1 MSRYFITTAI
11 PYVNGPPHIGHA
23 LELVQTDTLA
33 RHRRQRGDEVRFQTG
48 TDDNALKNVRSA
60 MEAGLPTAEY
70 VNQIT
75 ERFVEL
81 REPLDLSFDDFI
93 KTSSDPRHLAGVE
106 KFWRACAATGDF
118 YQKEYE
124 GLYCVGCEQFYAP
137 DELIDGKCPEHD
149 VPPETVREFNWF
161 FRLSKYQDR
170 LAQLIRSGELSIE
183 PEHRKNEV
191 LSFIEGGL
199 VDFSISRSFER
210 AHGWGIPVPDDPSQ
224 VIYVWWDALANY
236 ITAPGYGN
244 NPGRYRR
251 WWEES
256 QARVHV
262 IGKGILRFHAVY
274 WPAMLLSAGQ
284 PLPTTIFI
292 HEYLTVEGKK
302 MSKSIGNVEDP
313 VDLSEV
319 FGTIALRWWLL
330 REVTRVGDSDFTRQ
344 RLIARANEDLAN
356 NLGNLINRTI
366 SMINR
371 YRPGQVLATS
381 GDPGGAA
388 AALTA
393 ARAST
398 ASTIDHAM
406 AKFDFRSAVE
416 AILRLADEG
425 NRYV

>member
-170 LAQLIRSGELSIE
+170 LAQLIRSWELSIE

-224 VIYVWWDALANY
+224 VI
-236 ITAPGYGN
+236 
-244 NPGRYRR
+244 
-251 WWEES
+251 
-256 QARVHV
+256 
-262 IGKGILRFHAVY
+262 
-274 WPAMLLSAGQ
+274 
-284 PLPTTIFI
+284 
-292 HEYLTVEGKK
+292 
-302 MSKSIGNVEDP
+302 
-313 VDLSEV
+313 
-319 FGTIALRWWLL
+319 
-330 REVTRVGDSDFTRQ
+330 
-344 RLIARANEDLAN
+344 
-356 NLGNLINRTI
+356 
-366 SMINR
+366 
-371 YRPGQVLATS
+371 
-381 GDPGGAA
+381 
-388 AALTA
+388 
-393 ARAST
+393 
-398 ASTIDHAM
+398 
-406 AKFDFRSAVE
+406 
-416 AILRLADEG
+416 
-425 NRYV
+425 